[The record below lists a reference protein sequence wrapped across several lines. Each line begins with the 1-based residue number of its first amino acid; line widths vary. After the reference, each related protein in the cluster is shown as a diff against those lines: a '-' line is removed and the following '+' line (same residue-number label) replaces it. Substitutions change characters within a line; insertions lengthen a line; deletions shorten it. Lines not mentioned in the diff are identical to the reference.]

1 MSIKEFYGDI
11 KKNAKANTELNQLY
25 KKPIPETKKYMPIA
39 QVFEKD
45 VYYQADVLYMPKDG
59 DYKFILVCTD
69 MYDNTIDAEQMKEV
83 NVENVLKAF
92 KKMFKRKYLNY
103 PEFITFDKG
112 NEFHGEQI
120 INYFKKNKTN
130 VKYALTG
137 RHRQVANVERANQK
151 ISEILFKRMTS
162 QELLTG
168 EPSTEWVDDLKG
180 LIEVLNENKKTP
192 LKKEISDIPIVDA
205 YSGKLFKIGQKVRL
219 LLDYPINNTNHARL
233 NGIFRT
239 TDTRWTNKIYKI
251 TEILLKPGNPPM
263 YLTDIDDNVARTKNQ
278 LSKVRNNE
286 EEPKAQYIRGNPE
299 HYIISKILNKK
310 VENRKTYYLTKFK
323 GYTDAQ
329 ATWEQAS
336 IFNRTKDLQK
346 MRKKYNDE
354 H

>member
-1 MSIKEFYGDI
+1 MSIREFYNDI
-11 KKNAKANTELNQLY
+11 KNNAKANTELNQLY
-25 KKPIPETKKYMPIA
+25 KKPKPETKKYMPIA

-45 VYYQADVLYMPKDG
+45 VYYQADVLYMPEDKG
-59 DYKFILVCTD
+59 FKYILVCID
-69 MYDNTIDAEQMKEV
+69 MYDGTIDAEPIKEV
-83 NVENVLKAF
+83 NYQHVLKAF
-92 KKMFKRKYLNY
+92 KKIFRRNYLNY
-103 PEFITFDKG
+103 PVFITFDRG
-112 NEFHGEQI
+112 SEFNKTEVVE
-120 INYFKKNKTN
+120 YFKKNDTN

-137 RHRQVANVERANQK
+137 RHRQLANVERANQK
-151 ISEILFKRMTS
+151 IGEILFKRMAS

-180 LIEVLNENKKTP
+180 LITVLNEYKKTP
-192 LKKEISDIPIVDA
+192 LKKEISDVPIVDA
-205 YSGKLFKIGQKVRL
+205 YSGKLLKIGQKVRI

-251 TEILLKPGNPPM
+251 TEVLLKPGYPPM
-263 YLTDIDDNVARTKNQ
+263 YLTDINDNVARTKNQ

-299 HYIISKILNKK
+299 HYIVSKILNKK

-329 ATWEQAS
+329 ATWEKSS

-346 MRKKYNDE
+346 MRRKYNDE